1 MICVVEDDPNIREI
15 EVYAM
20 KDCHMETKEA
30 SCAKEF
36 WKLCENEVPEL
47 VLLHSFPTRRSSD
60 LELVLLDIMLPDE
73 DGISIVK
80 KMREDARLSDVPVIL
95 VTAKGTEI
103 DKVRG
108 LDAGADDYIAKP
120 FGILEMISRVKAVLR
135 RSKSQEASV
144 EELSAGNI
152 RMNVEKHRVYVD
164 DELIELTYKEFELL
178 RVFLSNAGNVMPR
191 NLLMDRVWGTTF
203 EGESRTLDMHIKTL
217 RKKLGEAGERIHTV
231 RNVGYRLE

>member
-1 MICVVEDDPNIREI
+1 
-15 EVYAM
+15 
-20 KDCHMETKEA
+20 METKEA

-36 WKLCENEVPEL
+36 WKLCENEVP
-47 VLLHSFPTRRSSD
+47 
-60 LELVLLDIMLPDE
+60 ELVLLDIMLPDE

-152 RMNVEKHRVYVD
+152 WMNVEKHRV
-164 DELIELTYKEFELL
+164 
-178 RVFLSNAGNVMPR
+178 MW
-191 NLLMDRVWGTTF
+191 M
-203 EGESRTLDMHIKTL
+203 
-217 RKKLGEAGERIHTV
+217 
-231 RNVGYRLE
+231 

>member
-20 KDCHMETKEA
+20 KDCGFPTVEA
-30 SCAKEF
+30 ASAEEF
-36 WKLCENEVPEL
+36 WKICDSQIPK
-47 VLLHSFPTRRSSD
+47 
-60 LELVLLDIMLPDE
+60 LVLLDIMLPDE
-73 DGISIVK
+73 DGITILK
-80 KMREDARLSDVPVIL
+80 GMREQTKLKDVPVIL

-120 FGILEMISRVKAVLR
+120 FGILELISRVKAVLR
-135 RSKSQEASV
+135 RSGSQKSGGSEV
-144 EELSAGNI
+144 TAGNI
-152 RMNVEKHRVYVD
+152 RMDVEKHRVYV
-164 DELIELTYKEFELL
+164 EEETVELTYKEFELL
-178 RVFLSNAGNVMPR
+178 RVFLNNAGNVMTR
-191 NLLMDRVWGTTF
+191 ELLMDRVWGTTY

-217 RKKLGEAGERIHTV
+217 RQKLGTAGDRIRTV

>member
-1 MICVVEDDPNIREI
+1 MALIYVVEDDKNIREI
-15 EVYAM
+15 ESFALKNAGYEIQGFVGA
-20 KDCHMETKEA
+20 KDFYTALMRQK
-30 SCAKEF
+30 
-36 WKLCENEVPEL
+36 P
-47 VLLHSFPTRRSSD
+47 D
-60 LELVLLDIMLPDE
+60 LALLDVMLPDE

-135 RSKSQEASV
+135 RSKMQEASV

>member
-1 MICVVEDDPNIREI
+1 MGKWIYYVEDDTSIR
-15 EVYAM
+15 
-20 KDCHMETKEA
+20 
-30 SCAKEF
+30 
-36 WKLCENEVPEL
+36 EL
-47 VLLHSFPTRRSSD
+47 VLYALKTAEFQVMGFENAASFYKRMKEQQPD
-60 LELVLLDIMLPDE
+60 LILLDIMLPDE

>member
-36 WKLCENEVPEL
+36 WKLCENEVP
-47 VLLHSFPTRRSSD
+47 
-60 LELVLLDIMLPDE
+60 ELVLLDIMLPDE

-191 NLLMDRVWGTTF
+191 NLLMDRVWGNSWF
-203 EGESRTLDMHIKTL
+203 QL
-217 RKKLGEAGERIHTV
+217 
-231 RNVGYRLE
+231 

>member
-20 KDCHMETKEA
+20 KDCGFPTVEA
-30 SCAKEF
+30 ASSEEF
-36 WKLCENEVPEL
+36 WKICDSQIPK
-47 VLLHSFPTRRSSD
+47 
-60 LELVLLDIMLPDE
+60 LVLLDIMLPDE
-73 DGISIVK
+73 DGITILK
-80 KMREDARLSDVPVIL
+80 GMREQTKLKDVPVIL

-120 FGILEMISRVKAVLR
+120 FGILELISRVKAVLR
-135 RSKSQEASV
+135 RSGSQKSGGSEVTS
-144 EELSAGNI
+144 GNI
-152 RMNVEKHRVYVD
+152 RMDVEKHRVYV
-164 DELIELTYKEFELL
+164 EEETVELTYKEFELL
-178 RVFLSNAGNVMPR
+178 RVFLNNVGNVMTR
-191 NLLMDRVWGTTF
+191 ELLMDRVWGTTY

-217 RKKLGEAGERIHTV
+217 RQKLGTAGDRIRTV

>member
-20 KDCHMETKEA
+20 KDCGFPTVEVA
-30 SCAKEF
+30 SAEEF
-36 WKLCENEVPEL
+36 WKICDSQIPK
-47 VLLHSFPTRRSSD
+47 
-60 LELVLLDIMLPDE
+60 LVLLDIMLPDE
-73 DGISIVK
+73 DGITILK
-80 KMREDARLSDVPVIL
+80 RMREQTKLKDVPVIL

-120 FGILEMISRVKAVLR
+120 FGILELISRVKAVLR
-135 RSKSQEASV
+135 RSGSQKSRGSEVTS
-144 EELSAGNI
+144 GNI
-152 RMNVEKHRVYVD
+152 RMDVEKHRVYV
-164 DELIELTYKEFELL
+164 EEETVELTYKEFELL
-178 RVFLSNAGNVMPR
+178 RVFLNNAGNVMTR
-191 NLLMDRVWGTTF
+191 ELLMDRVWGTTY

-217 RKKLGEAGERIHTV
+217 RQKLGTAGDRIRTV

>member
-36 WKLCENEVPEL
+36 WKLCENEVP
-47 VLLHSFPTRRSSD
+47 
-60 LELVLLDIMLPDE
+60 ELVLLDIMLPDE

-135 RSKSQEASV
+135 RSKIQEASV
-144 EELSAGNI
+144 EELLAGNI

>member
-20 KDCHMETKEA
+20 KDCGFPTVEA
-30 SCAKEF
+30 ASAEEF
-36 WKLCENEVPEL
+36 WKICDSQIPK
-47 VLLHSFPTRRSSD
+47 
-60 LELVLLDIMLPDE
+60 LVLLDIMLPDG
-73 DGISIVK
+73 DGISILK
-80 KMREDARLSDVPVIL
+80 KMREQSRLKDVPVIL

-120 FGILEMISRVKAVLR
+120 FGILELISRVKAVLR
-135 RSKSQEASV
+135 RSVSHKSDETEVTS
-144 EELSAGNI
+144 GNI
-152 RMNVEKHRVYVD
+152 RMDVEKHRVYV
-164 DELIELTYKEFELL
+164 EEETVELTYKEFELL
-178 RVFLSNAGNVMPR
+178 RVFLNNAGNVMTR
-191 NLLMDRVWGTTF
+191 ELLMDRVWGTTY

-217 RKKLGEAGERIHTV
+217 RQKLGTAGERIRTV

>member
-47 VLLHSFPTRRSSD
+47 VLL
-60 LELVLLDIMLPDE
+60 DIMLP
-73 DGISIVK
+73 
-80 KMREDARLSDVPVIL
+80 DVPVIL

-135 RSKSQEASV
+135 RSKIQEASV

>member
-1 MICVVEDDPNIREI
+1 MIYLVEDDNSIRELV
-15 EVYAM
+15 VYTLQSTGFEARGFACGADFWEGM
-20 KDCHMETKEA
+20 KEDM
-30 SCAKEF
+30 
-36 WKLCENEVPEL
+36 P
-47 VLLHSFPTRRSSD
+47 
-60 LELVLLDIMLPDE
+60 ELVLLDIMLPDE